1 MRQHLHLTTR
11 QPVFLSD
18 ANFDKVLENRQI
30 LVLLIV
36 RYRWWFGLFIYS
48 LTFHSGLGLKTH
60 VPFIDLPQSPVTV
73 NQDPA
78 SSSHQRLL
86 ALSHADVE
94 RRLIDNKSLLT
105 IVDKPALRQLPTL
118 VTALAQRVE
127 SDKAVLACVG
137 QIKRSDPALD
147 LNDTRWVYFDILFIK

>member
-1 MRQHLHLTTR
+1 MFKDREREESTT
-11 QPVFLSD
+11 
-18 ANFDKVLENRQI
+18 ANFYLNR
-30 LVLLIV
+30 
-36 RYRWWFGLFIYS
+36 S
-48 LTFHSGLGLKTH
+48 LHFSQ
-60 VPFIDLPQSPVTV
+60 QSPVTV

-86 ALSHADVE
+86 AISHSDVE

-118 VTALAQRVE
+118 VASLAARVE

-137 QIKRSDPALD
+137 QVKRSDPALD
-147 LNDTRWVYFDILFIK
+147 LNDSR

>member
-1 MRQHLHLTTR
+1 ITINNKQFRH
-11 QPVFLSD
+11 
-18 ANFDKVLENRQI
+18 
-30 LVLLIV
+30 
-36 RYRWWFGLFIYS
+36 
-48 LTFHSGLGLKTH
+48 
-60 VPFIDLPQSPVTV
+60 QSSVTV
-73 NQDPA
+73 SQDPA

-118 VTALAQRVE
+118 VASLAARVE

-137 QIKRSDPALD
+137 QIKRSDPTLD
-147 LNDTRWVYFDILFIK
+147 LSDTR